1 MPPKSKF
8 TEQEIL
14 CAAVEEAERIGFDNL
29 TARTL
34 AAALGSSPRPI
45 FTVFNSMDDVK
56 DGVIAVARDIY
67 KMYVDEGLAESP
79 AFKGVGKAYIRFA
92 VSRPKLFALLFMRE
106 QERTPSVNDVLDVI
120 DGSAERIIRSV
131 IDEYGLSAEKAKR
144 VYLHMWL
151 YTHGIAVSLATKLCT
166 FTQEQISAMLTEVMK
181 PILQSVLNEE
191 GK

>member
-14 CAAVEEAERIGFDNL
+14 RAAVEETERNGFDNL

-45 FTVFNSMDDVK
+45 FTVFNGMDEVK

-67 KMYVDEGLAESP
+67 KRYVDEGLAESP

-92 VSRPKLFALLFMRE
+92 ASRPKLFALLFMRE
-106 QERTPSVNDVLDVI
+106 QERTPSVNDVLGVI
-120 DGSAERIIRSV
+120 DDSAERIIRSV
-131 IDEYGLSAEKAKR
+131 IDEYGLSAENAKR

-181 PILQSVLNEE
+181 PILQSVLAEE

>member
-14 CAAVEEAERIGFDNL
+14 RAAVDETERNGFDNL

-56 DGVIAVARDIY
+56 SGVMAAARDIY
-67 KMYVDEGLAESP
+67 TQYVDEGLTESP

-92 VSRPKLFALLFMRE
+92 VAHPKLFAILFMRE
-106 QERTPSVNDVLDVI
+106 QQGAPSINDVLCVI
-120 DGSAERIIRSV
+120 DDSAERIIRSV
-131 IDEYGLSAEKAKR
+131 IDEYRLTEDNAKR
-144 VYLHMWL
+144 LYRHMWL
-151 YTHGIAVSLATKLCT
+151 YTHGIAVSLATKLCS
-166 FTQEQISAMLTEVMK
+166 FTPEQISEMLTEVMK
-181 PILQSVLNEE
+181 PMLQSIKMSED
-191 GK
+191 K

>member
-14 CAAVEEAERIGFDNL
+14 RAAVEETERNGFDHL

-45 FTVFNSMDDVK
+45 FTVFNSMDEVK
-56 DGVIAVARDIY
+56 DGVIAAARDIY
-67 KMYVDEGLAESP
+67 TGYVNEGLAESP

-92 VSRPKLFALLFMRE
+92 AGHPKLFALLFMRE
-106 QERTPSVNDVLDVI
+106 QECRPSVNDVLGVI
-120 DGSAERIIRSV
+120 DDSAERIIQSL
-131 IDEYGLSAEKAKR
+131 IDAYGLTVERAKR

-166 FTQEQISAMLTEVMK
+166 FTPELISQMLTEVMK
-181 PILQSVLNEE
+181 SIMQSVLRE
-191 GK
+191 GE